1 VGGHR
6 APAGGRPRAALPWAA
21 HARQADVNQ
30 LRAGHEPRGAR
41 EAAGL
46 PERLQTHGLRRG
58 LGTWIAEGGTKDVRD
73 RVLAHVDRASVDSRY
88 AQAALDQPAR
98 EWWAKW
104 ADYLTGLTA
113 ANVVQLVEQT

>member
-1 VGGHR
+1 MSTNFAQHLNRRV
-6 APAGGRPRAALPWAA
+6 
-21 HARQADVNQ
+21 
-30 LRAGHEPRGAR
+30 R

-58 LGTWIAEGGTKDVRD
+58 LGTWIAEHGGTKDVRD

-88 AQAALDQPAR
+88 AQAALDGPAR

-113 ANVVQLVEQT
+113 ANVVQLTERA